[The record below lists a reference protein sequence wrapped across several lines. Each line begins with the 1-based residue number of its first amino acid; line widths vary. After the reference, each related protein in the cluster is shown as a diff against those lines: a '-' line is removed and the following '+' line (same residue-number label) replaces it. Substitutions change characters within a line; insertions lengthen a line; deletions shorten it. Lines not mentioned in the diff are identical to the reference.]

1 MRTIAILPV
10 KSFSAAKQRLA
21 GLLGAGSRQALA
33 QANELAVILIV
44 FAQLETP
51 VAIVPDRHGT
61 GTNALLLAPSDVIA
75 PSFGPGSF
83 DRHVAAARAAGV
95 EYAVARIPALMFDV
109 DTPDDLADLSIALDE
124 RRGQAAS
131 TRGALR
137 QLDRSR
143 ARASAARVAPA
154 SA

>member
-1 MRTIAILPV
+1 MGALLELE
-10 KSFSAAKQRLA
+10 AA
-21 GLLGAGSRQALA
+21 
-33 QANELAVILIV
+33 
-44 FAQLETP
+44 

-61 GTNALLLAPSDVIA
+61 GTNALLLAPPDAIA

-83 DRHVAAARAAGV
+83 ERHVAAARDAGV
-95 EYAVARIPALMFDV
+95 AYAVERVPTLMFDV
-109 DTPDDLADLSIALDE
+109 DTPDDLADLSGVLDE
-124 RRGQAAS
+124 CRGHAPS

-143 ARASAARVAPA
+143 ARASATRVAPA

>member
-1 MRTIAILPV
+1 VA
-10 KSFSAAKQRLA
+10 
-21 GLLGAGSRQALA
+21 
-33 QANELAVILIV
+33 
-44 FAQLETP
+44 

-61 GTNALLLAPSDVIA
+61 GTNALLLAPADAIA

-83 DRHVAAARAAGV
+83 ERHVAAARKAGV
-95 EYAVARIPALMFDV
+95 EYAVAKIPALMFDV
-109 DTPDDLADLSIALDE
+109 DTPDDLADLSAALDE